1 LTVTDPCAGEVWRYP
16 FLWDRQS
23 KFGETEGRKERPTA
37 IVAAVHDAKGSLF
50 LALLPITTQQPGTG
64 RISLPIP
71 QMEARRIG
79 LTTAQPLWVIID
91 EYNHDNLSRSY
102 YFDQEGRIGAM
113 SAAFLKQVSVAF
125 VTALQQRRT
134 ARVRRDI

>member
-1 LTVTDPCAGEVWRYP
+1 MSDPRPGEVWRYP

-23 KFGETEGRKERPTA
+23 KQGETEGRKDRPTA
-37 IVAAVHDAKGSLF
+37 IVAAVHDAEGSFF
-50 LALLPITTQQPGTG
+50 LALLPITTQQPGKG

-71 QMEARRIG
+71 QIEARRIG

-91 EYNHDNLSRSY
+91 EYNHDNLAKSY
-102 YFDQEGRIGAM
+102 YFDPEGHIGTM
-113 SAAFLKQVSVAF
+113 SAAFLKVVSVAF
-125 VTALQQRRT
+125 VTALRQRRT